1 MTPDATDADRM
12 SYRDVWI
19 DAAMTTHDIPNGLM
33 CETCHNPLKEH
44 VLGFSALQLNHDLGG
59 VTLQTLLDEE
69 LLTAPIPTTIAMPG
83 DDQATQDVVGYFH
96 ANCGNCHND
105 SPGVSMTAIPAP
117 QMYLRV
123 LLDDETLEDTGLFQ
137 TAINQR
143 ITGSNELG
151 LEYRIRGGDEM
162 VSAVHVRM
170 NLRLNED
177 QMPPIGTEVK
187 DTEGL
192 TAIDAFIRSLPPP
205 P

>member
-1 MTPDATDADRM
+1 
-12 SYRDVWI
+12 
-19 DAAMTTHDIPNGLM
+19 
-33 CETCHNPLKEH
+33 
-44 VLGFSALQLNHDLGG
+44 
-59 VTLQTLLDEE
+59 
-69 LLTAPIPTTIAMPG
+69 
-83 DDQATQDVVGYFH
+83 
-96 ANCGNCHND
+96 
-105 SPGVSMTAIPAP
+105 MTAIPAP

-192 TAIDAFIRSLPPP
+192 TAIDAWIRSLPPP